1 MSNSSFFLS
10 LAWLRGRRK
19 EVPTTEEILKNVGI
33 MQMKKINSKTVAEQ
47 NPFVHEESTVQTT
60 PKFPTLT
67 DFELPDRKGKK

>member
-1 MSNSSFFLS
+1 
-10 LAWLRGRRK
+10 
-19 EVPTTEEILKNVGI
+19 
-33 MQMKKINSKTVAEQ
+33 MKKINSKTVAEQ